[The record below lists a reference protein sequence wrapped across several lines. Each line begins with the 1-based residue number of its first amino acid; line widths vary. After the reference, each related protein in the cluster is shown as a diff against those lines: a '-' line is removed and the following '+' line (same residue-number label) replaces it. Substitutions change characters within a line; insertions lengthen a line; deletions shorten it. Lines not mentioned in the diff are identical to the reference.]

1 MHSSLYIPIIARK
14 LSVCNLGVDIKMVS
28 VCAFDPTTS
37 QRWQLA
43 VDRCVPC
50 RFERLKETAFEYAF
64 LLKTAGMLDVKPTP
78 GSGSTAPAAGAAAA
92 TV

>member
-1 MHSSLYIPIIARK
+1 M
-14 LSVCNLGVDIKMVS
+14 
-28 VCAFDPTTS
+28 
-37 QRWQLA
+37 
-43 VDRCVPC
+43 PC